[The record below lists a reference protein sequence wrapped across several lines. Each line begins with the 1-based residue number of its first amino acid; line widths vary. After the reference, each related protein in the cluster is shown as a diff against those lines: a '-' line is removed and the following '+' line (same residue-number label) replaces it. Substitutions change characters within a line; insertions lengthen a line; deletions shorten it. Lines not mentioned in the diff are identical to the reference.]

1 MKSYSNLN
9 INKLPGSM
17 VEIKAKVSAKELES
31 HRDHV
36 IEHIVADVELPG
48 FRKGH
53 APKDMVVKKIGEAAI
68 LSEIAEH
75 VIGEVY
81 PTIVTDEKIMV
92 IDRPEILITKLDPKE
107 GLEFTATVPVF
118 PEVKLPDYKEI
129 AKKIAAKKEEVVITD
144 EEFAKSL
151 EEIKKAM
158 SVEGDFTDETI
169 KKLGSFES
177 VDDFKKKLRSNL
189 AEEKIVRNKDK
200 KRAEIIEAIVEKTEM
215 DLPQLL
221 IDAET
226 EKMML
231 QFKDDLG
238 RMGTTL
244 PEYLNKI
251 GKNEKEVKADW
262 TEPATK
268 RVKSQIIINRIAG
281 EEKMSPDEKE
291 VDAQV
296 KKLLEMYQGASKE
309 RAQEYVETMLINEQV
324 LVFLEK

>member
-9 INKLPGSM
+9 INKLPGST

-36 IEHIVADVELPG
+36 IEHIVEGVELPG

-53 APKDMVVKKIGEAAI
+53 APKDMVIKKIGEAAI

-129 AKKIAAKKEEVVITD
+129 AKGIASKKEEVVITD

-169 KKLGSFES
+169 KKLGSFEN
-177 VDDFKKKLRSNL
+177 VEDFKKKLRSNL
-189 AEEKIVRNKDK
+189 AEEKMSRNKDK
-200 KRAEIIEAIVEKTEM
+200 KRAEIIEAILEKTEM
-215 DLPQLL
+215 ELPQIL

-231 QFKDDLG
+231 QFKDDLT

-262 TEPATK
+262 NEPATK

-291 VDAQV
+291 VETQV

-324 LVFLEK
+324 LAFLEK